1 MLHQITNLKPS
12 SAGISV
18 KNKTKKIIYLKF
30 KIMNIFF
37 LYSKLKME
45 FVLWL
50 NAANSLMDRKN

>member
-18 KNKTKKIIYLKF
+18 KYKTKKIIYLKF

-50 NAANSLMDRKN
+50 NAVNSLMDRKN